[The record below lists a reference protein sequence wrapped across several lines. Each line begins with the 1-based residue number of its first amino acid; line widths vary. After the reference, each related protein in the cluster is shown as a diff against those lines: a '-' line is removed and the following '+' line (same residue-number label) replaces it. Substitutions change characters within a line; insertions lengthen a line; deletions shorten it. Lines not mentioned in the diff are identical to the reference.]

1 MDDIAPEL
9 LAKIEQDFQKKFKTD
24 KLLAEL
30 SAKLEAGTATHT
42 EAYQYAG
49 RVGTILTDAYRA
61 NLSTDSLPD
70 GKLWYNIANRVI
82 TPTMRNNYSIISKY
96 VTDVQTNLNRAAGI
110 GIKAVEPELNADR
123 ISGLVNKVSNT
134 DNYKDVEWVLDAPV
148 NTFCQSIVDDSI
160 RVNVDFHAKAG
171 LQPKIIRK
179 SSGHCCEW
187 CSAIAGIYIYPDVPK
202 DVYRRHSNCNC
213 TVEYDPGNGK
223 HQNVHTKQWQMQ
235 NESDIMNSAGK
246 TRYHRNY
253 AKADNFLVYEDV
265 VPKPKISPDEIID
278 NLETS
283 PIGRETLEYIQHTG
297 VKPKLIYTPR
307 YDGIR
312 GDQLGTEIRIF
323 MVNLSDSKEAAQTI
337 IHEVTHLRYNIGG
350 CQWAEAVCMANEKK
364 HIAGRNQLTTDEL
377 KYIVNLARNAYPEY
391 QWKKG
396 GYNGNR
402 RF

>member
-9 LAKIEQDFQKKFKTD
+9 LAKIEQEFQKKFNTD

-49 RVGTILTDAYRA
+49 RIGTILTDAYRA

-82 TPTMRNNYSIISKY
+82 TPTMQNNYNIISRY
-96 VTDVQTNLNRAAGI
+96 VTDVQTNLNRSAGI
-110 GIKAVEPELNADR
+110 GIKAVEPELNAGR
-123 ISGLVNKVSNT
+123 ISGLVNKVSNA
-134 DNYKDVEWVLDAPV
+134 DDYKDVEWVLGAPV

-187 CSAIAGIYIYPDVPK
+187 CSAIAGTYTYPDVPK

-223 HQNVHTKQWQMQ
+223 RQNVHTKQWQMQ
-235 NESDIMNSAGK
+235 DDRDIINSIGK

-265 VPKPKISPDEIID
+265 VPKPRISPDEIID

-283 PIGRETLEYIQHTG
+283 PIGKETLEYIQHTG
-297 VKPKLIYTPR
+297 IKPNLIYTPR

-312 GDQLGTEIRIF
+312 GDQLGNEIRIF
-323 MVNLSDSKEAAQTI
+323 MSNISNPTEAAQTV

-364 HIAGRNQLTTDEL
+364 HIVGRNQLTNDEL
-377 KYIVNLARNAYPEY
+377 RYIVNLARNAYPEY